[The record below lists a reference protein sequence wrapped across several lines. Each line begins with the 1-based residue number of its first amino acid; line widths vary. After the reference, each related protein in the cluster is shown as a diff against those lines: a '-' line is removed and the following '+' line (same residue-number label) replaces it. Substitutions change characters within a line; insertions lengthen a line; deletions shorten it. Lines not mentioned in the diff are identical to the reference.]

1 MKNNIEFAGFAGFG
15 VGLCV
20 TVFLVSPGFTPD
32 ALPVAITVGLCAF
45 AVSLACLAVSAMWS
59 RWPMAPAAAVV
70 RPRPDHET
78 SARPQGGA

>member
-1 MKNNIEFAGFAGFG
+1 MKNQFEFAGFAGFG

-32 ALPVAITVGLCAF
+32 VLPVAITVGLAAF

-59 RWPMAPAAAVV
+59 RWPMAPALA
-70 RPRPDHET
+70 RRQSGHET
-78 SARPQGGA
+78 SAGPQGGA